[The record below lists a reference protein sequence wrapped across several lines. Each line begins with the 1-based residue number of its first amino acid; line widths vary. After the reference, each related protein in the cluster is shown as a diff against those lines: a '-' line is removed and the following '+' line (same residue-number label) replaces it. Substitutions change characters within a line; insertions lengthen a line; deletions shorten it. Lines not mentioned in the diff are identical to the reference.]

1 MRKNEILNAILL
13 WHGICSE
20 FSMEM
25 LGKLYSLQNYVIS
38 NKLLD
43 KAHLNHEVLSHNLA
57 NIETPGYKRS
67 KVEETFD
74 AKLQSLVDAK
84 KVSQIK
90 NLNPKAVVD
99 FDSKPIRVDGNN
111 VELDKELMHI
121 NQNALNYEFLTQSVS
136 GTIKHLNTAIRGRI

>member
-1 MRKNEILNAILL
+1 
-13 WHGICSE
+13 
-20 FSMEM
+20 
-25 LGKLYSLQNYVIS
+25 
-38 NKLLD
+38 
-43 KAHLNHEVLSHNLA
+43 
-57 NIETPGYKRS
+57 
-67 KVEETFD
+67 
-74 AKLQSLVDAK
+74 LVDAK

>member
-1 MRKNEILNAILL
+1 
-13 WHGICSE
+13 
-20 FSMEM
+20 MEM

-67 KVEETFD
+67 KV
-74 AKLQSLVDAK
+74 
-84 KVSQIK
+84 
-90 NLNPKAVVD
+90 
-99 FDSKPIRVDGNN
+99 DSKPIRVDGNN